1 MAILT
6 LVAIY
11 VTLLCAFVLGW
22 IFGRYEYLG
31 RFWERYYFP
40 RWDQVVVEMSKT
52 LDDPD
57 KFYLHHAQAKILEEV
72 ARVGIEAFDEGFV
85 ERVCG
90 WIERRVKAVGQFAKK
105 IWEGVI

>member
-1 MAILT
+1 MALIT
-6 LVAIY
+6 VALVFFA
-11 VTLLCAFVLGW
+11 LFCAFVLGW
-22 IFGRYEYLG
+22 IFGRYEYLE

-40 RWDQVVVEMSKT
+40 RWDRVVAEMSKT

-72 ARVGIEAFDEGFV
+72 AHFGLEAFDEGFV

-90 WIERRVKAVGQFAKK
+90 RIENMVKAVGRSAKK
-105 IWEGVI
+105 MWKEVV